1 MIALSSCEAE
11 YISSTLA
18 VCQGIWIRRF
28 IHELI
33 GSYFKH
39 FDLCVD
45 NKLAIEISQNP
56 VCHGRTKHIEVR
68 YQFIRICV
76 EEDKVKL
83 KYIRTEDQLADLFTK
98 PLGISKF
105 VEFQEKYWS
114 RQSEVK
120 LRSRR
125 SCH

>member
-1 MIALSSCEAE
+1 MELLQKKVIALSSCEAE

-18 VCQGIWIRRF
+18 VYQGIWIRRF

-45 NKLAIEISQNP
+45 NKSAIEISQNP
-56 VCHGRTKHIEVR
+56 VYHGRTKHIEVR

-83 KYIRTEDQLADLFTK
+83 KYIWTK
-98 PLGISKF
+98 INLSICSQNRLESQNLLNFRRKLVSSK
-105 VEFQEKYWS
+105 
-114 RQSEVK
+114 
-120 LRSRR
+120 
-125 SCH
+125 